1 MKKLMIALTAVAM
14 AAGVQAANVDWSV
27 SSSSLFK
34 NAANSSIAVA
44 DNIQAYLCLYSD
56 VENLVTALKNG
67 TLSSTTAG
75 VLDTGTLGYRGEM
88 TKKTSP
94 ASSSISDSVANDF
107 AVLLVDS
114 KSVTGKTYYE
124 YSDANSLLGYDA
136 KAEDPSPTEF
146 VLGYRNFKASAT
158 GSSGGWLEVQS
169 VPEPTSGLLLLLGVA
184 GLALR
189 RRRA

>member
-14 AAGVQAANVDWSV
+14 AAGAQAYSVDWSFGG
-27 SSSSLFK
+27 SALFK
-34 NAANSSIAVA
+34 NAAGSAISA
-44 DNIQAYLCLYSD
+44 DNQITAYLCMYSD
-56 VENLVTALKNG
+56 IDSLVTALKNN
-67 TLSSTTAG
+67 TLSSTTGG
-75 VLDTGTLGYRGEM
+75 VLDTGTLGANGLM
-88 TKKTSP
+88 DKKTATKP
-94 ASSSISDSVANDF
+94 AIGLTENQF

-124 YSDANSLLGYDA
+124 YSNAVPKLGYDA
-136 KAEDPSPTEF
+136 NAEEPSPTEIT
-146 VLGYRNFKASAT
+146 LGYKNFKASAT